1 MKRNLNNW
9 FFLLSSSD
17 FPIFS
22 FLDVIQP
29 FLPSVSS
36 LSLFL
41 SFLFASLT
49 LLSFLVPLTP
59 MSTTCCYIHIWA
71 TLFGCHPCSQLEM
84 PDELESVLWGL
95 RSPPQLSSKK
105 TSSECTP
112 SQSSPLTFIRDS
124 VNVRPASDCS
134 LIRPVILSLYLF
146 KHSYSRL
153 QDFVPDALSHLY
165 AQTSFLCSFH
175 LVWLFVPLINELP
188 RWKTYLHLPSLAIL
202 YSSVLFSSFSL
213 HLINGLLKCKL
224 FDESLSYSY
233 VNL

>member
-1 MKRNLNNW
+1 
-9 FFLLSSSD
+9 
-17 FPIFS
+17 
-22 FLDVIQP
+22 
-29 FLPSVSS
+29 
-36 LSLFL
+36 
-41 SFLFASLT
+41 
-49 LLSFLVPLTP
+49 

-105 TSSECTP
+105 TSSECTS

-146 KHSYSRL
+146 KHSYSRS

-175 LVWLFVPLINELP
+175 LVCLFVPLINELP

-213 HLINGLLKCKL
+213 HLTNCLLKCKL

-233 VNL
+233 GFWFLCKPVNIKKKIQILILKRV